1 VRCCKCVSGVW
12 NAELRSAHVKSHA
25 KIAHVASSAVFI
37 IATSSRGRLSQPSLP
52 PASSPFHSTTP
63 TPPQPLDKPYTL
75 PIPSPLHAHHNA
87 SPPKILPGPDNV
99 QRRPQRQRRRKIL
112 RKRHHAKEAQ
122 TRKAAEVCT
131 TRLSTASSRQPAD
144 HARRYDLTTTFTVL
158 VGAKPHRQRFTVH
171 HDLITQRSEFFRAAR
186 SLCWTEPGKV
196 TRLVDDDPHVFS
208 AYLSCVYFGKDFMDR
223 QDCKHRQGDISS
235 DDEDDDED
243 EDGVDSNSDADVED
257 DHREKEKEHSE
268 HLETVRFLVDVY
280 LLADKLLDP
289 TTANVVI
296 EELRLFVMDAPWTT
310 DDATISHVYAST
322 GHKNPLRKL
331 IRDWYLFKDDQSW
344 ALDRPKSDW
353 DLPVEFL
360 QDLIIEP
367 SRQRREYTRALA
379 GLDVSK
385 GNPTNGLRY
394 AYRQNIAQ

>member
-1 VRCCKCVSGVW
+1 
-12 NAELRSAHVKSHA
+12 
-25 KIAHVASSAVFI
+25 
-37 IATSSRGRLSQPSLP
+37 
-52 PASSPFHSTTP
+52 
-63 TPPQPLDKPYTL
+63 
-75 PIPSPLHAHHNA
+75 
-87 SPPKILPGPDNV
+87 
-99 QRRPQRQRRRKIL
+99 
-112 RKRHHAKEAQ
+112 
-122 TRKAAEVCT
+122 
-131 TRLSTASSRQPAD
+131 
-144 HARRYDLTTTFTVL
+144 
-158 VGAKPHRQRFTVH
+158 
-171 HDLITQRSEFFRAAR
+171 
-186 SLCWTEPGKV
+186 
-196 TRLVDDDPHVFS
+196 
-208 AYLSCVYFGKDFMDR
+208 VYFGKDFMDR